1 MKAIVVNK
9 NKSPLRGRNSE
20 SGKNEKIEKLEA
32 EGVKLREKL
41 SITTKIIENYKK
53 QKKKQLQVVEELKI
67 QTNSIEEDGNT
78 Y

>member
-9 NKSPLRGRNSE
+9 NKSPLRSRNPE
-20 SGKNEKIEKLEA
+20 LIKNEKIEKLEA
-32 EGVKLREKL
+32 EGLKLREKL

-53 QKKKQLQVVEELKI
+53 QKKKQLQVIEELKH
-67 QTNSIEEDGNT
+67 QTNSIEEESNI